1 MDLGNSQKQSQVLAR
16 ALAIAQ
22 EQNNPDLLAD
32 VECTIVRTETDMG
45 RYESAERHMQSA
57 RAALARPA
65 DTDIA
70 TRVDC
75 LRAEAEVAEARLDTE
90 AAIQHLRTAQQ
101 LLEDTQTTRGLQ
113 YHAVLTD
120 LGGVYFR
127 TSRFR
132 ETLQLNERTATALD
146 SNGRG
151 GTLGRVRVATNHA
164 SILLRL
170 GEVRRA
176 EAASRDAM
184 LRAQRLDE
192 EKPPWPDQAVSYSI
206 ILNRL
211 DRSHEAV
218 ERLSAA
224 SRELHAAGGRLRALS
239 ADYHLARALM
249 LSHRYDESLQL
260 LEQVRHTW
268 SENPTANKDRLAD
281 LTRTLAEIELARG
294 RLNEAN
300 ALIDDSLEQFGYPSA
315 NIALGLTAALTTAA
329 RIKLAHRQLTE
340 AESFALAT
348 LRISEALARE
358 PDQSADVGEAAL
370 VLALL
375 QQAKG
380 DRAAAQAHVD
390 RAVEALANGLG
401 RDHALTREALALQ
414 AALLK

>member
-1 MDLGNSQKQSQVLAR
+1 
-16 ALAIAQ
+16 
-22 EQNNPDLLAD
+22 
-32 VECTIVRTETDMG
+32 
-45 RYESAERHMQSA
+45 
-57 RAALARPA
+57 
-65 DTDIA
+65 
-70 TRVDC
+70 
-75 LRAEAEVAEARLDTE
+75 
-90 AAIQHLRTAQQ
+90 
-101 LLEDTQTTRGLQ
+101 
-113 YHAVLTD
+113 
-120 LGGVYFR
+120 
-127 TSRFR
+127 
-132 ETLQLNERTATALD
+132 
-146 SNGRG
+146 
-151 GTLGRVRVATNHA
+151 
-164 SILLRL
+164 
-170 GEVRRA
+170 
-176 EAASRDAM
+176 M

-239 ADYHLARALM
+239 AGYHLARALM